1 MEGASFFYGFVMGS
15 FFIARKRIQAP
26 YGTPDPPPLRKGNNP
41 LGGARILHEQCSQ
54 NVS

>member
-1 MEGASFFYGFVMGS
+1 MEGASFFYVVMGS

-26 YGTPDPPPLRKGNNP
+26 YGTPVPPPPLRKGSNP

>member
-1 MEGASFFYGFVMGS
+1 MEGASFFYVVMGS
-15 FFIARKRIQAP
+15 FFIVRKRIQDP
-26 YGTPDPPPLRKGNNP
+26 CGTAGPPQPLRQGSNP